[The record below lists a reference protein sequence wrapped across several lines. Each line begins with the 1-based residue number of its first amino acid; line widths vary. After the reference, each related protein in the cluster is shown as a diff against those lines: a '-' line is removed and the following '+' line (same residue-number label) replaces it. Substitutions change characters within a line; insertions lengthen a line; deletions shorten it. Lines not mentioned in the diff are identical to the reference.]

1 MRLPLILA
9 ASTAAAAVLLVGN
22 DEFPSHAECALF
34 TEKGASMRRQASLD
48 GTRAGYRQSNL
59 TVQVTGL
66 LAGPNRIIP
75 GGSRWELTLGNGMKA
90 TLRQDAAGES
100 HTTFSEGERE
110 LGTRPT
116 WLERKDDATKSLVV
130 WVRRQGKESEER

>member
-75 GGSRWELTLGNGMKA
+75 GGSRTDIYQQYDQLGPIDSQIFKA
-90 TLRQDAAGES
+90 MADAGV
-100 HTTFSEGERE
+100 T
-110 LGTRPT
+110 
-116 WLERKDDATKSLVV
+116 
-130 WVRRQGKESEER
+130 